1 MAAGP
6 APNSLHLVLGEDEF
20 LAERATMSVVAAVRA
35 AAPAGEEPPVVSRLG
50 GPEVSAPQL
59 FELLSPS
66 LFGEDR
72 IVVITG
78 AAELGKDAQAAVL
91 GTARDLPDE
100 TVLVVQHSGG
110 GRAKT
115 LVPDLRKAGA
125 QEHAA
130 GKISRHMD
138 VVGFVRSEF
147 RGLSVRVAPEACE
160 ALVEAIGTDLR
171 QLASACGQLVADT
184 GGKVDVEAVRRYH
197 SGIVGVS
204 GFTVAER
211 AVVGDTAGAIEA
223 LEWAM
228 HTGVPHVVLADALA
242 DAVNSIALVG
252 TQRGTAPADLARQGL
267 PPWKVKKVTAQTRHW
282 SIETLGR
289 ALQVVASLNGEVKG
303 QAEDTSYALERAV
316 RRVGSLAAT
325 GRVD

>member
-1 MAAGP
+1 MATGPVP
-6 APNSLHLVLGEDEF
+6 APLHVVLGEDEF
-20 LAERATMSVVAAVRA
+20 LTERATAGVVAAVRTS
-35 AAPAGEEPPVVSRLG
+35 APAGEDPPVVSRLG
-50 GPEVSAPQL
+50 GPEVTAPQL

-66 LFGEDR
+66 LFGEAR

-78 AAELGKDAQAAVL
+78 AAELGKDAVAAVL
-91 GTARDLPDE
+91 DAAGDLPPE
-100 TVLVVQHSGG
+100 TVLIVQHTGG

-115 LVPDLRKAGA
+115 LVADLRKAGA
-125 QEHAA
+125 EEHAA
-130 GKISRHMD
+130 GKITRHTE

-147 RGLSVRVAPEACE
+147 RGLNVRVSPEACE

-171 QLASACGQLVADT
+171 SLASACDQLVSDT

-197 SGIVGVS
+197 SGVVGVS

-211 AVVGDTAGAIEA
+211 AVTGDVAGAIEA

-252 TQRGTAPADLARQGL
+252 SQRGVASGDLARQGF
-267 PPWKVKKVTAQTRHW
+267 PPWKVKKVQAQTRYW
-282 SIETLGR
+282 SVEKLGS
-289 ALQVVASLNGEVKG
+289 ALQVVARLNGEVKG
-303 QAEDTSYALERAV
+303 MAEDTSYALERAV
-316 RRVGSLAAT
+316 RQVGSLAASA
-325 GRVD
+325 

>member
-1 MAAGP
+1 MATGP
-6 APNSLHLVLGEDEF
+6 APAPLHVVLGDDEF
-20 LAERATMSVVAAVRA
+20 LTERATTGVVAAVRA
-35 AAPAGEEPPVVSRLG
+35 STAAGEDPPVVSRLG
-50 GPEVSAPQL
+50 GPEVTAAQL

-66 LFGEDR
+66 LFGEAQ

-78 AAELGKDAQAAVL
+78 AAELGKDAVAAVL
-91 GTARDLPDE
+91 DAAGDLPPE
-100 TVLVVQHSGG
+100 TVLIVQHTGG

-115 LVPDLRKAGA
+115 LVADLRKAGA
-125 QEHAA
+125 EEHPAA
-130 GKISRHMD
+130 KITRHTE

-147 RGLSVRVAPEACE
+147 RGHNVRVAPEACE

-171 QLASACGQLVADT
+171 SLASACDQLVSDT

-197 SGIVGVS
+197 SGVEGVS

-211 AVVGDTAGAIEA
+211 AVTGDVAGAIEA

-252 TQRGTAPADLARQGL
+252 TQRGVASGDLARQGF
-267 PPWKVKKVTAQTRHW
+267 PPWKVKKVQAQTRYW
-282 SIETLGR
+282 SVEKLGS
-289 ALQVVASLNGEVKG
+289 ALQVVARLNGEVKG
-303 QAEDTSYALERAV
+303 MAEDTSYALERAV
-316 RRVGSLAAT
+316 RQVGSLAASA
-325 GRVD
+325 

>member
-1 MAAGP
+1 MATGP
-6 APNSLHLVLGEDEF
+6 APAPLHVVLGDDEF
-20 LAERATMSVVAAVRA
+20 LTERATTGVVAAVRA
-35 AAPAGEEPPVVSRLG
+35 STAAGEDPPVVSRLG
-50 GPEVSAPQL
+50 GPEVTAAQL

-66 LFGEDR
+66 LFGEAQ

-78 AAELGKDAQAAVL
+78 AAELGKDAVAAVL
-91 GTARDLPDE
+91 DAAGDLPPE
-100 TVLVVQHSGG
+100 TVLIVQHTGG

-115 LVPDLRKAGA
+115 LVADLRKAGA
-125 QEHAA
+125 EEHPAA
-130 GKISRHMD
+130 KITRHTE

-147 RGLSVRVAPEACE
+147 RGHNVRVAPEACE

-171 QLASACGQLVADT
+171 SLASACDQLVSDT

-197 SGIVGVS
+197 SGVVGVS

-211 AVVGDTAGAIEA
+211 AVTGDVAGAIEA

-252 TQRGTAPADLARQGL
+252 TQRGVASGDLARQGF
-267 PPWKVKKVTAQTRHW
+267 PPWKVKKVQAQTRYW
-282 SIETLGR
+282 SVEKLGS
-289 ALQVVASLNGEVKG
+289 ALQVVARLNGEVKG
-303 QAEDTSYALERAV
+303 MAEDTSYALERAV
-316 RRVGSLAAT
+316 RQVGSLAASA
-325 GRVD
+325 

>member
-1 MAAGP
+1 MSPGSAPAA
-6 APNSLHLVLGEDEF
+6 LHLVLGEDEF
-20 LAERATMSVVAAVRA
+20 LTERATAGVVATARA
-35 AAPAGEEPPVVSRLG
+35 AAPAGEDPPVVSRLG
-50 GPEVSAPQL
+50 GPEVGASQL

-66 LFGEDR
+66 LFGEAR

-78 AAELGKDAQAAVL
+78 AAELGKDAQAAVMD
-91 GTARDLPDE
+91 AAVDLPDR
-100 TVLVVQHSGG
+100 TVMVVQHTGG
-110 GRAKT
+110 GRAKS

-130 GKISRHMD
+130 AKISRHTD

-147 RGLSVRVAPEACE
+147 RGLDVRVAPEACE
-160 ALVEAIGTDLR
+160 ALVEAVGTDLR

-197 SGIVGVS
+197 SGVVGVS

-211 AVVGDTAGAIEA
+211 AVTGDVAGAIEA

-242 DAVNSIALVG
+242 DAVNSIAMVG
-252 TQRGTAPADLARQGL
+252 TQRGTPPAELARQGL
-267 PPWKVKKVTAQTRHW
+267 PPWKVKKVTAQTRYW
-282 SIETLGR
+282 SIDTLGR
-289 ALQVVASLNGEVKG
+289 ALQVVARLNGEVKG

-316 RRVGSLAAT
+316 RAVGSLAGAA
-325 GRVD
+325 

>member
-1 MAAGP
+1 MALGSAP
-6 APNSLHLVLGEDEF
+6 AVLHLVLGEDEF
-20 LAERATMSVVAAVRA
+20 LTERATAGVVAAVRTS
-35 AAPAGEEPPVVSRLG
+35 APAGEDPPVVSRLG
-50 GPEVSAPQL
+50 GPEVTAPQL

-66 LFGEDR
+66 LFGEAR

-78 AAELGKDAQAAVL
+78 AAELGKDAVAAVL
-91 GTARDLPDE
+91 GAAGDLPPE
-100 TVLVVQHSGG
+100 TVLIVQHTGG

-115 LVPDLRKAGA
+115 LVADLRKAGA
-125 QEHAA
+125 EEHAA
-130 GKISRHMD
+130 GKITRHTE

-147 RGLSVRVAPEACE
+147 RGLNVRVAPEACE

-171 QLASACGQLVADT
+171 SLASACDQLVADT

-197 SGIVGVS
+197 SGVVGVS

-211 AVVGDTAGAIEA
+211 AVTGDVGGAIEA

-252 TQRGTAPADLARQGL
+252 TQRGVPSADLARQGF
-267 PPWKVKKVTAQTRHW
+267 PPWKVKKVQAQTRYW
-282 SIETLGR
+282 SVDTLGS
-289 ALQVVASLNGEVKG
+289 ALQVVARLNGEVKG
-303 QAEDTSYALERAV
+303 MAEDTSYALERAV
-316 RRVGSLAAT
+316 RQVGSLAAA
-325 GRVD
+325 G

>member
-1 MAAGP
+1 MATSP
-6 APNSLHLVLGEDEF
+6 APAVLHLVLGEDEF
-20 LAERATMSVVAAVRA
+20 LTERATAGVVAAVRTS
-35 AAPAGEEPPVVSRLG
+35 APAGEDPPVVSRLG
-50 GPEVSAPQL
+50 GPEVTAPQL

-66 LFGEDR
+66 LFGEAR

-78 AAELGKDAQAAVL
+78 AAELGKDAVAAVL
-91 GTARDLPDE
+91 DAAADLPPE
-100 TVLVVQHSGG
+100 TVLIVQHTGG

-115 LVPDLRKAGA
+115 LVADLRKAGA
-125 QEHAA
+125 EEHAA
-130 GKISRHMD
+130 GKITRHTE

-147 RGLSVRVAPEACE
+147 RGLNVRVSPEACE

-171 QLASACGQLVADT
+171 SLASACDQLVSDT

-197 SGIVGVS
+197 SGVVGVS

-211 AVVGDTAGAIEA
+211 AVTGDVAGAIEA

-252 TQRGTAPADLARQGL
+252 SQRGVASGDLARQGF
-267 PPWKVKKVTAQTRHW
+267 PPWKVKKVQAQTRYW
-282 SIETLGR
+282 SVEKLGS
-289 ALQVVASLNGEVKG
+289 ALQVVARLNGEVKG
-303 QAEDTSYALERAV
+303 MAEDTSYALERAV
-316 RRVGSLAAT
+316 RQVGSLAASA
-325 GRVD
+325 

>member
-1 MAAGP
+1 MASGSAP
-6 APNSLHLVLGEDEF
+6 AVLHLVLGEDEF
-20 LAERATMSVVAAVRA
+20 LTERATAGVVAAVRTS
-35 AAPAGEEPPVVSRLG
+35 APAGEDPPVVSRLG
-50 GPEVSAPQL
+50 GPEVTAPQL

-66 LFGEDR
+66 LFGEAR

-78 AAELGKDAQAAVL
+78 AAELGKDAVAAVL
-91 GTARDLPDE
+91 GAAGDLPPE
-100 TVLVVQHSGG
+100 TVLIVQHTGG

-115 LVPDLRKAGA
+115 LVADLRKAGA
-125 QEHAA
+125 EEHAA
-130 GKISRHMD
+130 GKITRHTE

-147 RGLSVRVAPEACE
+147 RGLDVRVAPEACE

-171 QLASACGQLVADT
+171 SLASACDQLVADT

-197 SGIVGVS
+197 SGVVGVS

-211 AVVGDTAGAIEA
+211 AVTGDVGGAIEA

-252 TQRGTAPADLARQGL
+252 TQRGVPPADLARQGF
-267 PPWKVKKVTAQTRHW
+267 PPWKVKKVQAQTRYW
-282 SIETLGR
+282 SVDTLGS
-289 ALQVVASLNGEVKG
+289 ALQVVARLNGEVKG
-303 QAEDTSYALERAV
+303 MAEDTSYALERAV
-316 RRVGSLAAT
+316 RQVGSLAAA
-325 GRVD
+325 G

>member
-1 MAAGP
+1 MASEAGP
-6 APNSLHLVLGEDEF
+6 AVLHLVLGDDEF
-20 LAERATMSVVAAVRA
+20 LTERATARVVSTVRS
-35 AAPAGEEPPVVSRLG
+35 AAPSGEEPVVVSRLE
-50 GPEVSAPQL
+50 GPEVTAPQL

-66 LFGEDR
+66 LFGEAR
-72 IVVITG
+72 IVVVTG
-78 AAELGKDAQAAVL
+78 AAEISKDAQAAVL
-91 GTARDLPDE
+91 DAARDLPEE
-100 TVLVVQHSGG
+100 TVLIVQHTGG

-125 QEHAA
+125 EEHAA
-130 GKISRHMD
+130 GRLTRHTD

-147 RGLSVRVAPEACE
+147 RGLGVRVAPEACE
-160 ALVEAIGTDLR
+160 TLVEAVGTDLR

-197 SGIVGVS
+197 SGVVGVS

-211 AVVGDTAGAIEA
+211 AVTGDVAGAIEA

-242 DAVNSIALVG
+242 DAVHSIALVG
-252 TQRGTAPADLARQGL
+252 TQRGTPPAEMARQGL

-282 SIETLGR
+282 SIDTLGR
-289 ALQVVASLNGEVKG
+289 ALQVVARLNGEVKG
-303 QAEDTSYALERAV
+303 QAEDTAYALERAV
-316 RRVGSLAAT
+316 RQVGALA
-325 GRVD
+325 D